1 MTDLTEEDLSGIVDR
16 AVGRWLRV
24 SADISFK
31 CTGYGVE
38 FRSAAMN
45 LVHTGSAI
53 CDLLKN
59 RKDLRAEDVLHLINR
74 WNGRAL
80 AFERETAR
88 PRFKPNLDF
97 AVELVAAGG
106 HLVKLLSMLPCAA
119 EPAPAAPV
127 EHPLVAKVRA
137 ELWAPGKLPTPE
149 SVAAFVEQAV
159 ATTLA
164 GAVPTELAAQSI
176 VEIQKKHREALREA
190 TQKAS
195 KIDLALS
202 GLSDAELAFLESV
215 VVELSRAKVKY
226 PDPRRRFAALVSEVG
241 EVATAF
247 LRETPERVQEEA
259 VQVAVVAMRIATE
272 GDPTLEKR

>member
-1 MTDLTEEDLSGIVDR
+1 
-16 AVGRWLRV
+16 
-24 SADISFK
+24 
-31 CTGYGVE
+31 
-38 FRSAAMN
+38 
-45 LVHTGSAI
+45 
-53 CDLLKN
+53 
-59 RKDLRAEDVLHLINR
+59 
-74 WNGRAL
+74 
-80 AFERETAR
+80 
-88 PRFKPNLDF
+88 
-97 AVELVAAGG
+97 
-106 HLVKLLSMLPCAA
+106 
-119 EPAPAAPV
+119 
-127 EHPLVAKVRA
+127 
-137 ELWAPGKLPTPE
+137 
-149 SVAAFVEQAV
+149 
-159 ATTLA
+159 
-164 GAVPTELAAQSI
+164 